1 MAQRAQ
7 GCNLKIAIKETLSLS
22 KPREL
27 VTENILLLKYQ
38 KQAITVALNRRYNQ
52 SDIKNNTLMLSSTA
66 LRKSWI
72 CQMLPFIV
80 SRGISPIG
88 NKVPDQKFFSS
99 KSKSSKK
106 KESLQ

>member
-1 MAQRAQ
+1 MAHRTQ
-7 GCNLKIAIKETLSLS
+7 GCNLKISIKETLSLS

-38 KQAITVALNRRYNQ
+38 KQAIAVVLNRRYNQ
-52 SDIKNNTLMLSSTA
+52 SRINNNTLMLSSTA

-88 NKVPDQKFFSS
+88 NKVPDQKFFF
-99 KSKSSKK
+99 KQVKI
-106 KESLQ
+106 Q